1 MRSCPTCQRRY
12 VDSLAAC
19 PLDQA
24 TLGAPDT
31 AEAPPALGTV
41 LGSYKLISLLG
52 TGGMGSIYIGA
63 HTRLNRFVAIKVLR
77 RELVRRTENITRF
90 FDEARTLNRIK
101 HPNIVESVDLVEDVV
116 GGAYCVME
124 LLNGPDLK
132 ARIAAGPLPLPSA
145 IDIGAQIADALS
157 AAHALDI
164 VHRDLKPE
172 NLILIRRGERDDFVK
187 LIDFGVAQ
195 ISAEDATATPVGTPA
210 YMAPEQAAGHR
221 VDGRADIY
229 ALGVLLY
236 EMTVGVHP
244 FPSRNDAEYLL
255 RHADDEPPPPSTQRA
270 MPKALED
277 VILQCLA
284 KQPTDRPTTAAAVAA
299 ALRTIE
305 LPPVASAPRGGP
317 AKWIAA
323 AVLALGAAAAAVVVP
338 RYLRASEASAT
349 TAGSEAPP
357 ANSGAL
363 PPPVA
368 ENTIATD
375 ATDTPG
381 TALVTIALSSTPPG
395 ATVTRIGETV
405 PLGVTPFAASLG
417 RSARPC
423 TIRIELAGYS
433 PREVEVPLTSSHAV
447 GIPLQRLPAVVSKKR
462 ASEPSKQKPD
472 GAKAIPVQR
481 EGVMDPFAN

>member
-1 MRSCPTCQRRY
+1 MRTCPTCQRRY
-12 VDSLAAC
+12 LDSQAAC

-24 TLGAPDT
+24 TLGAPDAT
-31 AEAPPALGTV
+31 EAPPALGTV
-41 LGSYKLISLLG
+41 LGSYQLISLLG

-63 HTRLNRFVAIKVLR
+63 HLRLNRYVAIKLLR
-77 RELVRRTENITRF
+77 RELVRRKENITRF
-90 FDEARTLNRIK
+90 FEEARTLNRIK

-132 ARIAAGPLPLPSA
+132 ARIAAGPLPLASA
-145 IDIGAQIADALS
+145 IDIAAQIADALF
-157 AAHALDI
+157 AAHELDI

-172 NLILIRRGERDDFVK
+172 NLILIRRGERAEFVK

-195 ISAEDATATPVGTPA
+195 ISAEDATAAPVGTPA

-244 FPSRNDAEYLL
+244 FPSSNDAEYLL
-255 RHADDEPPPPSTQRA
+255 RHADDEPPPPSAQRA
-270 MPKALED
+270 MPTELED

-284 KQPTDRPTTAAAVAA
+284 KQPADRPPTAAAVAA
-299 ALRTIE
+299 ALRAIE
-305 LPPVASAPRGGP
+305 LDPVVSAPRGGP

-338 RYLRASEASAT
+338 RYLDSSEAEAT
-349 TAGSEAPP
+349 TATEHAAPRLPLTPP
-357 ANSGAL
+357 APTPTEPVPGPTLITLAL
-363 PPPVA
+363 
-368 ENTIATD
+368 T
-375 ATDTPG
+375 
-381 TALVTIALSSTPPG
+381 STPPG
-395 ATVTRIGETV
+395 ATVTRVGETA
-405 PLGVTPFAASLG
+405 PLGVAPFVASLV
-417 RSARPC
+417 RSDKASRL
-423 TIRIELAGYS
+423 RFELAGHA
-433 PREVEVPLTSSHAV
+433 PREIDVPLTSSHAV
-447 GIPLQRLPAVVSKKR
+447 GITMQRLPAVVSKKR
-462 ASEPSKQKPD
+462 AAEPGKQKPES
-472 GAKAIPVQR
+472 AKPTGVQR